1 MKTIEFLNQ
10 YGIEALTEQYAIK
23 VNQWEDLYVLNYCQI
38 DSPKTHDIT
47 KECRS
52 LVVTQQNDK
61 WVVVSRSFDRFFNYG
76 EAGTEQYKIE
86 DLIAYEK
93 LDGSLIG
100 LFFWKDQ
107 WLFRT
112 RSMIMPETSVNG
124 FDTTWSELF
133 DQAAFNTGLDKKTH
147 LFDWNCTYIF
157 ELTSPVN
164 RVVTR
169 YTEPKLTL
177 LAIRQNKKGTYI
189 YSGTDFRD
197 VRPKHYHFSN
207 LHECL
212 KAAKELR
219 NLEEGYVLY
228 TAQGEPAMKVKNP
241 AYVAAHHLRGEGLNP
256 KRVAE
261 LVAMNETAEYLAI
274 FPEDEPTF
282 TPVIEKYNRI
292 KESITELWNTFRT
305 LESQKEFALAVKD
318 YPGSGILFNA
328 RKTGVLNFEE
338 KVMMNLLVEK

>member
-133 DQAAFNTGLDKKTH
+133 EEAANNSKLFSKKFNKD
-147 LFDWNCTYIF
+147 NTYIF

-177 LAIRQNKKGTYI
+177 LAIRENH
-189 YSGTDFRD
+189 SGKYVFDTKFQY
-197 VRPKHYHFSN
+197 VRAKHYHFSSI
-207 LHECL
+207 HECL
-212 KAAKELR
+212 KAARELP

-228 TAQGEPAMKVKNP
+228 TNQGEPVMKVKSP
-241 AYVAAHHLRGEGLNP
+241 VYVACHHLRGEGLNP

-282 TPVIEKYNRI
+282 TPVIEKYNHI

-305 LESQKEFALAVKD
+305 LENQKEFALAVKD

-338 KVMMNLLVEK
+338 KVMMNLLVGK